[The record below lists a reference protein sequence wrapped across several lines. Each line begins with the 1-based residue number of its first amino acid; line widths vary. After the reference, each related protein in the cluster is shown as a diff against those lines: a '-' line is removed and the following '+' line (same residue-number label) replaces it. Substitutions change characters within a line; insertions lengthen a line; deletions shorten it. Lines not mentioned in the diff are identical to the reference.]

1 MNEIE
6 IERDGNLI
14 YLKVNGVLTQCYT
27 VSSSTFTIKR
37 FPEEN
42 QVKFYMHTLGID
54 PSYYNHFGIDIY
66 IKPGGTTSNL
76 IINGQDCGN
85 DMGTFLSEMKSIYQ

>member
-1 MNEIE
+1 MNDIE
-6 IERDGNLI
+6 IARDGNLI
-14 YLKVNGVLTQCYT
+14 YLKVNGVVIQCYT

-66 IKPGGTTSNL
+66 IKPGGTTSEL
-76 IINGQDCGN
+76 RISDQVCDN
-85 DMGTFLSEMKSIYQ
+85 DEEIFFSSMKAIYE